1 MRGGV
6 AGNAGPVGNALL
18 NVNGDATSCRVI
30 YSVSVNFTPIRQNAG
45 SFVESGEY
53 AVFWGTRYATD
64 RFGTDDIRGWSNVF
78 GGDFKFDISNVADIG
93 LTGTVRIGSGR
104 NNAAYAV
111 GPVLTVAPFTN
122 ANITIG
128 YNIIGFENRDF
139 GLARYG
145 RSGPFLTFKMK
156 FDQTSLPGYK
166 F

>member
-1 MRGGV
+1 M
-6 AGNAGPVGNALL
+6 L

-30 YSVSVNFTPIRQNAG
+30 NSASVNFTPIRQNAG
-45 SFVESGEY
+45 SFFESCEY

-93 LTGTVRIGSGR
+93 LTRIGSGR

-139 GLARYG
+139 GLARYS

>member
-1 MRGGV
+1 M
-6 AGNAGPVGNALL
+6 L

-30 YSVSVNFTPIRQNAG
+30 NSASVNFTPIRQNAG
-45 SFVESGEY
+45 SFVERGEY
-53 AVFWGTRYATD
+53 AAFWGTRYATD

-93 LTGTVRIGSGR
+93 LTGTVTIGSGR

-128 YNIIGFENRDF
+128 YNIIGFEDRDF
-139 GLARYG
+139 ELARYSH
-145 RSGPFLTFKMK
+145 SGPFLTFKMK
-156 FDQTSLPGYK
+156 LNQTSLLGYK